1 MAEAYMSFFIF
12 ILDGVHFLYY
22 IIPVEEDDF
31 E

>member
-1 MAEAYMSFFIF
+1 MAEVYISLFIF

-22 IIPVEEDDF
+22 IIPVEKDGF